1 MAKTKFTFEL
11 NPAGVRELLRSAEM
25 KSVCQSHAQKIAA
38 RAGTG
43 YEVDTYTGSNRVNAS
58 VSTATAEAYRDNLK
72 NNTLLKAVR

>member
-1 MAKTKFTFEL
+1 MANKFTFEL
-11 NPAGVRELLRSAEM
+11 NSAGVRELLKSSAM
-25 KSVCQSHAQKIAA
+25 KNICQSHAQKIAT

-58 VSTATAEAYRDNLK
+58 VGTATAEAYRDNLK

>member
-1 MAKTKFTFEL
+1 MAEKFVFEL
-11 NPAGVRELLRSAEM
+11 NQDGVRQLLKSSEM
-25 KSVCQSHAQKIAA
+25 KSVCQQHAQRIAG

-58 VSTATAEAYRDNLK
+58 VGTATAEAYRDNLK

>member
-1 MAKTKFTFEL
+1 MAKKVEFEL
-11 NPAGVRELLRSAEM
+11 NSDGVRQLLKSAEM
-25 KSVCQSHAQKIAA
+25 KRVCQTHAQRIAN

-58 VSTATAEAYRDNLK
+58 VSTATADAYRDNLK